1 MIIPKACQVERVL
14 HVLLSKL
21 FIIIYF
27 NFVVRYNAAC
37 FACSLEQDLKI
48 LPSGD
53 QTEVN
58 KNTIISIFLAFF
70 TVYCFSVS

>member
-1 MIIPKACQVERVL
+1 M
-14 HVLLSKL
+14 
-21 FIIIYF
+21 YF